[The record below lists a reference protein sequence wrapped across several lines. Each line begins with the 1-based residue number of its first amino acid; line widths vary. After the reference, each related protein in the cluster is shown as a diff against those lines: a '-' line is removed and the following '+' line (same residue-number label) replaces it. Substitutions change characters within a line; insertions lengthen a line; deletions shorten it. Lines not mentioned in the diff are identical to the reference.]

1 MYHFKVLICTF
12 FLRERECM
20 MKYCTSIKNWLETMK
35 CSFIEKTEGGAPHV
49 WAEGFQGGLHS

>member
-1 MYHFKVLICTF
+1 MHL
-12 FLRERECM
+12 FLRERESVYDEILH
-20 MKYCTSIKNWLETMK
+20 KYKNWLETMK